1 MTRCKVTVNNYKF
14 REPKMKRILITCLF
28 IFAQAV
34 MSQSAPTLRQRF
46 DAEILTIADTVEAGK
61 MGPTEGAR
69 EMLMAARAYFPNDT
83 LTHAYYESTLSYA
96 ERFERKEITQAQALE
111 LLQIRTARYNEALTA
126 RTQEQMQRN
135 RIAQEENARQREHQ
149 AQERARLEYLA
160 GQEAEEARRRAMIGG
175 MLQGIGGAFRNAY
188 GHPGVNCS
196 TTAMP
201 GVLTTNCR

>member
-1 MTRCKVTVNNYKF
+1 MRKIV
-14 REPKMKRILITCLF
+14 IACLF
-28 IFAQAV
+28 SIAQVA
-34 MSQSAPTLRQRF
+34 MAQSAPSLQERF
-46 DAEILTIADTVEAGK
+46 DAEVLNIAETVEARK
-61 MGPTEGAR
+61 LSPSEGAR
-69 EMLMAARAYFPNDT
+69 EMLMTARAYFPKDT
-83 LTHAYYESTLSYA
+83 LTHAYYESALSYA

-135 RIAQEENARQREHQ
+135 RLAQEEDARQREQQ

-175 MLQGIGGAFRNAY
+175 MLQGIGGAFRNTY
-188 GHPGVNCS
+188 GQPGVNCS

-201 GVLTTNCR
+201 GVLPTNCR